1 LDSVHYG
8 VPPKRRCDL
17 YGGLEG
23 QDAQRSRRQR
33 GFQLELRSTWF
44 SLRALF
50 SYLSFLY
57 LIFLCRRRRRYPL
70 AVRLIVFA
78 ADPESVQQHRQLP
91 RHGHHRSFLTVLA
104 SAPGEFQTKAA

>member
-1 LDSVHYG
+1 MDSVHYG

-33 GFQLELRSTWF
+33 GFQLELRLTWF

-57 LIFLCRRRRRYPL
+57 LFMPPPKTTPPGGAAHSLRR
-70 AVRLIVFA
+70 
-78 ADPESVQQHRQLP
+78 
-91 RHGHHRSFLTVLA
+91 
-104 SAPGEFQTKAA
+104 